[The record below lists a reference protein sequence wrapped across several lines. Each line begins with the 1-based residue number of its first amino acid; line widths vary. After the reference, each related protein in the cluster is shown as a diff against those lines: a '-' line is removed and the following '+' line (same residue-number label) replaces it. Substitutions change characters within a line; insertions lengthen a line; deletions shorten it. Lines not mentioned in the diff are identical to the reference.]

1 VAIYLG
7 RLEILVTK
15 SICSDDGMC
24 HSPTHICANVEIEV
38 PVKAKVLFLADP
50 VGQIEHKVNAQEE
63 KHRIGFVYM

>member
-1 VAIYLG
+1 
-7 RLEILVTK
+7 
-15 SICSDDGMC
+15 MC